1 MKTKKRLFSF
11 ASTCGF
17 VIKRLHNLK
26 KCLKKRRGELKKK
39 PKLFSLKYIWRQ
51 DVSLQWCKG
60 SKSFLPG
67 RFGYPYGRPGDP
79 YRIRE
84 TPGLSGR
91 VGMYAILP
99 VTFNCFPLGNLTL
112 NREHRNQTLHLFYAG
127 FRYFLSVFLVSVLLF
142 TALLE
147 RAFVLYQKPVGL

>member
-1 MKTKKRLFSF
+1 
-11 ASTCGF
+11 
-17 VIKRLHNLK
+17 
-26 KCLKKRRGELKKK
+26 
-39 PKLFSLKYIWRQ
+39 
-51 DVSLQWCKG
+51 
-60 SKSFLPG
+60 
-67 RFGYPYGRPGDP
+67 
-79 YRIRE
+79 
-84 TPGLSGR
+84 
-91 VGMYAILP
+91 MYAILP